1 MEVLYSNQK
10 SSDWVKLCITLYF
23 KGKCFINT
31 PIQVEINEYLS
42 FILKSNE
49 IIDMI
54 KVQSGT
60 KNGVFEVQ
68 LTFRVSTIEAKAGKG
83 YIVAEMPII
92 EILSSYEDN
101 MNKLRYT
108 GIRLMPPFK
117 ELNWLTL
124 THPRHLIVKGA
135 LNLKSNYYKSARL
148 RKDWERFTI
157 LIANPLIL
165 TCLLMVFFRVIL
177 SYFLHPS
184 FVMRLYID
192 TYYF

>member
-117 ELNWLTL
+117 ELN
-124 THPRHLIVKGA
+124 
-135 LNLKSNYYKSARL
+135 
-148 RKDWERFTI
+148 
-157 LIANPLIL
+157 
-165 TCLLMVFFRVIL
+165 
-177 SYFLHPS
+177 
-184 FVMRLYID
+184 
-192 TYYF
+192 